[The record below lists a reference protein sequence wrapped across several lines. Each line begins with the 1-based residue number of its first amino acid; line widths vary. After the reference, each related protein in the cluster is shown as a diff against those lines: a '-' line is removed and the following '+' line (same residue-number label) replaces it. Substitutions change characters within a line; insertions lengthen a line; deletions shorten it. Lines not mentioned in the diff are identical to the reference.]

1 MLKIYTHTPSARF
14 AYISKFLLETV
25 LGIDFKHISHLSEFD
40 PAQDQLLNYSNQRSS
55 YNELYLAPHGLLS
68 ETDIRDLNIEV
79 KNDQALPYFF
89 LFFKQK
95 TAYDIFSAAF
105 YLLSRY
111 EEYLPNQADAHGRF
125 AAENSLA
132 HRAGFLQQPLID
144 EWAFAFA
151 SELKKVFPTLA
162 FRENHFQVA
171 CTIDI
176 DQAFRTKGK
185 SNARFIKSILGSLLN
200 ADFKDLKNK
209 IAVRRLQI
217 DDPFDQYER
226 LEKMHRKINWKAIY
240 FILFAEKNT
249 AQDINL
255 AITQAD
261 FLQRIKR
268 LSHTADI
275 GIHPSYQS
283 NKNPE
288 IMQSE
293 RFNLSQV
300 IQKNINSSRQHYLKM
315 QIPNTYYD
323 LIKIGLW
330 NEGIKNKLIM
340 ENGSVQNIP
349 EIPTEMKEVYKTV
362 WEMSQKRI
370 LQMAANR
377 SVFIDQSQ
385 SLNLFVD
392 NATKPKLLAAHLF
405 GWKLGLKTGMYYLR
419 TKAAVDAIKFT
430 LNNDKKAE
438 PTKDIEPVAVEV
450 YSPNESGEMTAEDFK
465 AMVERARAAGPD
477 DCEMCGS

>member
-1 MLKIYTHTPSARF
+1 
-14 AYISKFLLETV
+14 
-25 LGIDFKHISHLSEFD
+25 
-40 PAQDQLLNYSNQRSS
+40 
-55 YNELYLAPHGLLS
+55 
-68 ETDIRDLNIEV
+68 
-79 KNDQALPYFF
+79 LPYFF
-89 LFFKQK
+89 SSNNSDWHF
-95 TAYDIFSAAF
+95 DIFSAAF

-111 EEYLPNQADAHGRF
+111 EEYLPNQADTHGRF

-132 HRAGFLQQPLID
+132 YRAGFLQQPLID

-151 SELKKVFPTLA
+151 SELKKVFPTLV

-185 SNARFIKSILGSLLN
+185 SNARFIKSILGSLLK

-217 DDPFDQYER
+217 EDPFDQYER
-226 LEKMHRKINWKAIY
+226 LEKIHRKINWKAIY

-283 NKNPE
+283 DNNPE

-323 LIKIGLW
+323 LIKIGILHDYTMGYASQIGFRASTCRPFPFFDLQA
-330 NEGIKNKLIM
+330 NEITFLTLHPFCLMDTTFHAYLKYTPEQTLAAAKQLLQ
-340 ENGSVQNIP
+340 SVQAVNG
-349 EIPTEMKEVYKTV
+349 
-362 WEMSQKRI
+362 
-370 LQMAANR
+370 
-377 SVFIDQSQ
+377 VFC
-385 SLNLFVD
+385 
-392 NATKPKLLAAHLF
+392 
-405 GWKLGLKTGMYYLR
+405 
-419 TKAAVDAIKFT
+419 T
-430 LNNDKKAE
+430 LWH
-438 PTKDIEPVAVEV
+438 
-450 YSPNESGEMTAEDFK
+450 NESMSGYQEWKGWENIYEELLSNIY
-465 AMVERARAAGPD
+465 V
-477 DCEMCGS
+477 

>member
-55 YNELYLAPHGLLS
+55 FNELYLAPNGLLS
-68 ETDIRDLNIEV
+68 ETDIHKLDIEV
-79 KNDQALPYFF
+79 KNDQSLPYFF
-89 LFFKQK
+89 PSNNSDWHF
-95 TAYDIFSAAF
+95 DIFSAAF

-132 HRAGFLQQPLID
+132 FHAGFLQQPLID

-185 SNARFIKSILGSLLN
+185 SNGRFIKSILGSVFK

-217 DDPFDQYER
+217 EDPFDQYER
-226 LEKMHRKINWKAIY
+226 LEKIHRKINWKAIY

-323 LIKIGLW
+323 LIKIGILHDYTMGYASQIGFRASTCRPFPFFDLQA
-330 NEGIKNKLIM
+330 NEITFLTLHPFCLMDTTFHAYLKYT
-340 ENGSVQNIP
+340 P
-349 EIPTEMKEVYKTV
+349 EQT
-362 WEMSQKRI
+362 
-370 LQMAANR
+370 LAA
-377 SVFIDQSQ
+377 
-385 SLNLFVD
+385 
-392 NATKPKLLAAHLF
+392 AKKLLASVQ
-405 GWKLGLKTGMYYLR
+405 
-419 TKAAVDAIKFT
+419 AVNGVFCT
-430 LNNDKKAE
+430 LWH
-438 PTKDIEPVAVEV
+438 
-450 YSPNESGEMTAEDFK
+450 NESMSGYQEWKGWENIYEELLSSIY
-465 AMVERARAAGPD
+465 V
-477 DCEMCGS
+477 

>member
-55 YNELYLAPHGLLS
+55 FNELYLSPHGLLS
-68 ETDIRDLNIEV
+68 ETDIRKLDIEV
-79 KNDQALPYFF
+79 KNDQSLPYFF
-89 LFFKQK
+89 PSHNSDWHF
-95 TAYDIFSAAF
+95 DIFSAAF

-132 HRAGFLQQPLID
+132 YRAGFLQQPLID

-185 SNARFIKSILGSLLN
+185 SNARFIKSILGSLLK
-200 ADFKDLKNK
+200 ADIKDVKNK

-217 DDPFDQYER
+217 DDPFDHYER

-255 AITQAD
+255 EITQAD

-283 NKNPE
+283 NQNPE

-323 LIKIGLW
+323 LIKIGILHDYTMGYASQIGFRASTCRPFPFFNLQA
-330 NEGIKNKLIM
+330 NEITFLTLHPFCLMDTTFHAYLKYT
-340 ENGSVQNIP
+340 P
-349 EIPTEMKEVYKTV
+349 EQT
-362 WEMSQKRI
+362 
-370 LQMAANR
+370 LAA
-377 SVFIDQSQ
+377 
-385 SLNLFVD
+385 
-392 NATKPKLLAAHLF
+392 AKKLLASVQ
-405 GWKLGLKTGMYYLR
+405 
-419 TKAAVDAIKFT
+419 AVNGVFCT
-430 LNNDKKAE
+430 LWH
-438 PTKDIEPVAVEV
+438 
-450 YSPNESGEMTAEDFK
+450 NESMSGYQEWKGWENIYEELLSSIY
-465 AMVERARAAGPD
+465 V
-477 DCEMCGS
+477 

>member
-89 LFFKQK
+89 SSNNSDWHF
-95 TAYDIFSAAF
+95 DIFSAAF

-323 LIKIGLW
+323 LIKIGILHDYTMGYASQIGFRASTCRPFPFFDLQA
-330 NEGIKNKLIM
+330 NEITFLTLHPFCLMDTTFHAYLKYT
-340 ENGSVQNIP
+340 P
-349 EIPTEMKEVYKTV
+349 EQT
-362 WEMSQKRI
+362 
-370 LQMAANR
+370 LAA
-377 SVFIDQSQ
+377 
-385 SLNLFVD
+385 
-392 NATKPKLLAAHLF
+392 AKKLLASVQ
-405 GWKLGLKTGMYYLR
+405 
-419 TKAAVDAIKFT
+419 AVNGVFCT
-430 LNNDKKAE
+430 LWH
-438 PTKDIEPVAVEV
+438 
-450 YSPNESGEMTAEDFK
+450 NESMSGYQEWKGWENIYEELLSSIY
-465 AMVERARAAGPD
+465 V
-477 DCEMCGS
+477 

>member
-55 YNELYLAPHGLLS
+55 FNELYLAPHGLLS
-68 ETDIRDLNIEV
+68 ETDIRKLDIEV
-79 KNDQALPYFF
+79 KNDQSLLYFF
-89 LFFKQK
+89 PSNNSDWHF
-95 TAYDIFSAAF
+95 DIFSAAF

-111 EEYLPNQADAHGRF
+111 EEYLPNQADVHGRF

-132 HRAGFLQQPLID
+132 YREGFLQKPLID
-144 EWAFAFA
+144 EWAFAFV

-185 SNARFIKSILGSLLN
+185 SNGRFIKSILGSVFR

-217 DDPFDQYER
+217 EDPFDQYER
-226 LEKMHRKINWKAIY
+226 LEKIHRKINWKAIY

-283 NKNPE
+283 NQNPE

-323 LIKIGLW
+323 LIKIGILHDYTMGYASQIGFRASTCRPFPFFDLQA
-330 NEGIKNKLIM
+330 NEITFLTLHPFCLMDTTFHAYLKYTPEQTLASAKQLLQ
-340 ENGSVQNIP
+340 SVQAVNG
-349 EIPTEMKEVYKTV
+349 
-362 WEMSQKRI
+362 
-370 LQMAANR
+370 
-377 SVFIDQSQ
+377 VFC
-385 SLNLFVD
+385 
-392 NATKPKLLAAHLF
+392 
-405 GWKLGLKTGMYYLR
+405 
-419 TKAAVDAIKFT
+419 T
-430 LNNDKKAE
+430 LWH
-438 PTKDIEPVAVEV
+438 
-450 YSPNESGEMTAEDFK
+450 NESMSGYQEWKGWENIYEELLSSIY
-465 AMVERARAAGPD
+465 V
-477 DCEMCGS
+477 

>member
-40 PAQDQLLNYSNQRSS
+40 PAQDQLLNYSNERSS
-55 YNELYLAPHGLLS
+55 FNELYLAPHGLLS
-68 ETDIRDLNIEV
+68 ETDIRDLDIEV
-79 KNDQALPYFF
+79 KNDQSLPYFF
-89 LFFKQK
+89 PSNNSDWHF
-95 TAYDIFSAAF
+95 DIFSAAF

-132 HRAGFLQQPLID
+132 YREGFLQKPLID

-185 SNARFIKSILGSLLN
+185 SNARFIKSILGSLLK
-200 ADFKDLKNK
+200 ADIKDLKNK

-217 DDPFDQYER
+217 EDPFDQYER

-255 AITQAD
+255 AITQVD

-283 NKNPE
+283 NQNPE

-323 LIKIGLW
+323 LIKIGILHDYTMGYASQIGFRASTCRPFPFFDLQA
-330 NEGIKNKLIM
+330 NEITFLTLHPFCLMDTTFHAYLKYT
-340 ENGSVQNIP
+340 P
-349 EIPTEMKEVYKTV
+349 EQT
-362 WEMSQKRI
+362 
-370 LQMAANR
+370 LAA
-377 SVFIDQSQ
+377 
-385 SLNLFVD
+385 
-392 NATKPKLLAAHLF
+392 AKKLLASVQ
-405 GWKLGLKTGMYYLR
+405 
-419 TKAAVDAIKFT
+419 AVKGVFCT
-430 LNNDKKAE
+430 LWH
-438 PTKDIEPVAVEV
+438 
-450 YSPNESGEMTAEDFK
+450 NESMSGYQEWKGWENIYEELLSSIY
-465 AMVERARAAGPD
+465 V
-477 DCEMCGS
+477 

>member
-40 PAQDQLLNYSNQRSS
+40 PAQDQLLNYSNERSS
-55 YNELYLAPHGLLS
+55 FNELYLAPHGLLS
-68 ETDIRDLNIEV
+68 ETDIRDLDIEV
-79 KNDQALPYFF
+79 KNDQSLPYFF
-89 LFFKQK
+89 PSNNSDWHF
-95 TAYDIFSAAF
+95 DIFSAAF

-132 HRAGFLQQPLID
+132 YRAGFLQQPLID

-185 SNARFIKSILGSLLN
+185 SNARFIKSILGSLLK
-200 ADFKDLKNK
+200 ADIKDLKNK

-217 DDPFDQYER
+217 EDPFDQYER

-249 AQDINL
+249 TQDINL
-255 AITQAD
+255 AITQVD

-323 LIKIGLW
+323 LIKIGILHDYTMGYASQIGFRASTCRPFPFFDLQA
-330 NEGIKNKLIM
+330 NEITFLTLHPFCLMDTTFHAYLKYT
-340 ENGSVQNIP
+340 P
-349 EIPTEMKEVYKTV
+349 EQT
-362 WEMSQKRI
+362 
-370 LQMAANR
+370 LAA
-377 SVFIDQSQ
+377 
-385 SLNLFVD
+385 
-392 NATKPKLLAAHLF
+392 AKKLLASVQ
-405 GWKLGLKTGMYYLR
+405 
-419 TKAAVDAIKFT
+419 AVNGVFCT
-430 LNNDKKAE
+430 LWH
-438 PTKDIEPVAVEV
+438 
-450 YSPNESGEMTAEDFK
+450 NESMSGYQEWKGWENIYEELLSSIY
-465 AMVERARAAGPD
+465 V
-477 DCEMCGS
+477 

>member
-55 YNELYLAPHGLLS
+55 FNELYLSPHGLLS
-68 ETDIRDLNIEV
+68 ETDIRDLDIEV
-79 KNDQALPYFF
+79 KNDQSLPYFF
-89 LFFKQK
+89 PCNNSDWHF
-95 TAYDIFSAAF
+95 DIFSAAF

-132 HRAGFLQQPLID
+132 YRAGFLQQPLID

-185 SNARFIKSILGSLLN
+185 SNARFIKSILGSLLK
-200 ADFKDLKNK
+200 ADIKDLKNK

-217 DDPFDQYER
+217 EDPFDQYER

-249 AQDINL
+249 TQDINL
-255 AITQAD
+255 AITQVD

-323 LIKIGLW
+323 LIKIGILHDYTMGYASQIGFRASTCRPFPFFDLQA
-330 NEGIKNKLIM
+330 NEITFLTLHPFCLMDTTFHAYLKYT
-340 ENGSVQNIP
+340 P
-349 EIPTEMKEVYKTV
+349 EQT
-362 WEMSQKRI
+362 
-370 LQMAANR
+370 LAA
-377 SVFIDQSQ
+377 
-385 SLNLFVD
+385 
-392 NATKPKLLAAHLF
+392 AKKLLASVQ
-405 GWKLGLKTGMYYLR
+405 
-419 TKAAVDAIKFT
+419 AVNGVFCT
-430 LNNDKKAE
+430 LWH
-438 PTKDIEPVAVEV
+438 
-450 YSPNESGEMTAEDFK
+450 NESMSGYQEWKGWENIYEELLSSIY
-465 AMVERARAAGPD
+465 V
-477 DCEMCGS
+477 

>member
-55 YNELYLAPHGLLS
+55 FNELYLAPHGLLS
-68 ETDIRDLNIEV
+68 KTDIQNFDIEV
-79 KNDQALPYFF
+79 KNDQSLPYFF
-89 LFFKQK
+89 PSNNSDWHF
-95 TAYDIFSAAF
+95 DIFSAAF

-111 EEYLPNQADAHGRF
+111 EEYLPNQADIHGRF

-132 HRAGFLQQPLID
+132 YRAGFLQQPLID

-185 SNARFIKSILGSLLN
+185 SNGRFIKSILGSLLK
-200 ADFKDLKNK
+200 ADIKDLKNK

-255 AITQAD
+255 EITQVD

-323 LIKIGLW
+323 LIKIGILHDYTMGYASQIGFRASTCRAFPFFDLQA
-330 NEGIKNKLIM
+330 NQITFLTLHPFCLMDTTFHAYLKYTPEQTLAAAKQLLQ
-340 ENGSVQNIP
+340 SVQAV
-349 EIPTEMKEVYKTV
+349 KG
-362 WEMSQKRI
+362 
-370 LQMAANR
+370 
-377 SVFIDQSQ
+377 VFC
-385 SLNLFVD
+385 
-392 NATKPKLLAAHLF
+392 
-405 GWKLGLKTGMYYLR
+405 
-419 TKAAVDAIKFT
+419 T
-430 LNNDKKAE
+430 LWH
-438 PTKDIEPVAVEV
+438 
-450 YSPNESGEMTAEDFK
+450 NESMSGYQEWKGWENIYEELLSSIYA
-465 AMVERARAAGPD
+465 
-477 DCEMCGS
+477 

>member
-55 YNELYLAPHGLLS
+55 FNELYLAPHGLLS
-68 ETDIRDLNIEV
+68 ETDIRKLDIEV
-79 KNDQALPYFF
+79 KDDQSLPYFF
-89 LFFKQK
+89 PSNNSDWHF
-95 TAYDIFSAAF
+95 DIFSAAF

-111 EEYLPNQADAHGRF
+111 EEYLPNQADAYGRF

-132 HRAGFLQQPLID
+132 YRAEFLQQPLID

-151 SELKKVFPTLA
+151 SELKKLFPTLA
-162 FRENHFQVA
+162 FRENHFQVV

-185 SNARFIKSILGSLLN
+185 TNARFIKSILGSLLK
-200 ADFKDLKNK
+200 ADIIDLKNK

-226 LEKMHRKINWKAIY
+226 LEKIHRKINWKAIY

-255 AITQAD
+255 AITQVD

-323 LIKIGLW
+323 LIKIGILHDYTMGYASQIGFRASTCRPFPFFDLQA
-330 NEGIKNKLIM
+330 NEITFLTLHPFCLMDTTFHAYLKYT
-340 ENGSVQNIP
+340 P
-349 EIPTEMKEVYKTV
+349 EQT
-362 WEMSQKRI
+362 
-370 LQMAANR
+370 LAA
-377 SVFIDQSQ
+377 
-385 SLNLFVD
+385 
-392 NATKPKLLAAHLF
+392 AKKLLASVQ
-405 GWKLGLKTGMYYLR
+405 
-419 TKAAVDAIKFT
+419 AVKGVFCT
-430 LNNDKKAE
+430 LWH
-438 PTKDIEPVAVEV
+438 
-450 YSPNESGEMTAEDFK
+450 NESMSGYQEWKGWENIYEELLSSIY
-465 AMVERARAAGPD
+465 V
-477 DCEMCGS
+477 

>member
-1 MLKIYTHTPSARF
+1 
-14 AYISKFLLETV
+14 LLETV

-40 PAQDQLLNYSNQRSS
+40 PAQDQLINYSNQRSS
-55 YNELYLAPHGLLS
+55 FNELYLAPNGLLS
-68 ETDIRDLNIEV
+68 ETDIHKLDIEV
-79 KNDQALPYFF
+79 KNDQSLPYFF
-89 LFFKQK
+89 PSNNSDWHF
-95 TAYDIFSAAF
+95 DIFSAAF

-111 EEYLPNQADAHGRF
+111 EEYLPNQVDAHGRF

-132 HRAGFLQQPLID
+132 YRAGFLQQPLID

-151 SELKKVFPTLA
+151 SELKKVFPTLV

-185 SNARFIKSILGSLLN
+185 SNGRFIKSILGSLFK

-217 DDPFDQYER
+217 EDPFDQYER
-226 LEKMHRKINWKAIY
+226 LEKIHRKINWKAIY

-323 LIKIGLW
+323 LIKIGILHDYTMGYASQIGFRASTCRPFPFFDLQA
-330 NEGIKNKLIM
+330 NQITFLTLHPFCLMDTTFHAYLKYT
-340 ENGSVQNIP
+340 P
-349 EIPTEMKEVYKTV
+349 EQT
-362 WEMSQKRI
+362 
-370 LQMAANR
+370 LAA
-377 SVFIDQSQ
+377 
-385 SLNLFVD
+385 
-392 NATKPKLLAAHLF
+392 AKKLLASVQ
-405 GWKLGLKTGMYYLR
+405 
-419 TKAAVDAIKFT
+419 AVNGVFCT
-430 LNNDKKAE
+430 LWH
-438 PTKDIEPVAVEV
+438 
-450 YSPNESGEMTAEDFK
+450 NESMSGYQEWKGWENIYEELLSSIY
-465 AMVERARAAGPD
+465 V
-477 DCEMCGS
+477 

>member
-1 MLKIYTHTPSARF
+1 
-14 AYISKFLLETV
+14 LLETV

-55 YNELYLAPHGLLS
+55 FNELYLAPHGLLS
-68 ETDIRDLNIEV
+68 ETDIRDLDIEV
-79 KNDQALPYFF
+79 KNDQSLTYFF
-89 LFFKQK
+89 PSHNSDWHF
-95 TAYDIFSAAF
+95 DIFSAAF

-132 HRAGFLQQPLID
+132 YRAGFLQQPLID

-151 SELKKVFPTLA
+151 IELKKLFPTLV

-171 CTIDI
+171 CTIDV

-185 SNARFIKSILGSLLN
+185 SNGRFIKSILGSLLK

-217 DDPFDQYER
+217 EDPFDQYER
-226 LEKMHRKINWKAIY
+226 LEKIHRKINWKAIY

-323 LIKIGLW
+323 LIKIGILHDYTMGYASQIGFRASTCRPFPFFDLQA
-330 NEGIKNKLIM
+330 NEITFLTLHPFCLMDTTFHAYLKYT
-340 ENGSVQNIP
+340 P
-349 EIPTEMKEVYKTV
+349 EQT
-362 WEMSQKRI
+362 
-370 LQMAANR
+370 LAA
-377 SVFIDQSQ
+377 
-385 SLNLFVD
+385 
-392 NATKPKLLAAHLF
+392 AKKLLASVQ
-405 GWKLGLKTGMYYLR
+405 
-419 TKAAVDAIKFT
+419 AVNGVFCT
-430 LNNDKKAE
+430 LWH
-438 PTKDIEPVAVEV
+438 
-450 YSPNESGEMTAEDFK
+450 NESMSGYQEWKGWENIYEELLSSIY
-465 AMVERARAAGPD
+465 V
-477 DCEMCGS
+477 

>member
-55 YNELYLAPHGLLS
+55 FNELYLAPHGLLS
-68 ETDIRDLNIEV
+68 ETDIRDLDIEV
-79 KNDQALPYFF
+79 KNDQSLPYFF
-89 LFFKQK
+89 SSNNSDWHF
-95 TAYDIFSAAF
+95 DIFSAAF

-111 EEYLPNQADAHGRF
+111 EEYLPNQADTHGRF

-132 HRAGFLQQPLID
+132 YRAGFLQQPLID

-151 SELKKVFPTLA
+151 SELKKVFPTLV

-185 SNARFIKSILGSLLN
+185 SNARFIKSILGSLLK

-217 DDPFDQYER
+217 EDPFDQYER
-226 LEKMHRKINWKAIY
+226 LEKIHRKINWKAIY

-323 LIKIGLW
+323 LIKIGILHDYTMGYASQIGFRASTCRPFPFFDLQA
-330 NEGIKNKLIM
+330 NEITFLTLHPFCLMDTTFHAYLKYT
-340 ENGSVQNIP
+340 P
-349 EIPTEMKEVYKTV
+349 EQT
-362 WEMSQKRI
+362 
-370 LQMAANR
+370 LAA
-377 SVFIDQSQ
+377 
-385 SLNLFVD
+385 
-392 NATKPKLLAAHLF
+392 AKKLLASVQ
-405 GWKLGLKTGMYYLR
+405 
-419 TKAAVDAIKFT
+419 AVNGVFCT
-430 LNNDKKAE
+430 LWH
-438 PTKDIEPVAVEV
+438 
-450 YSPNESGEMTAEDFK
+450 NESMSGYQEWKGWENIYEELLSSIY
-465 AMVERARAAGPD
+465 V
-477 DCEMCGS
+477 

>member
-1 MLKIYTHTPSARF
+1 
-14 AYISKFLLETV
+14 LLETV

-55 YNELYLAPHGLLS
+55 FNELYLAPNGLLS
-68 ETDIRDLNIEV
+68 ETDIHKLDIEV
-79 KNDQALPYFF
+79 KNDQSLPYFF
-89 LFFKQK
+89 PSNNSDWHF
-95 TAYDIFSAAF
+95 DIFSAAF

-185 SNARFIKSILGSLLN
+185 SNARFIKSILGSLLK
-200 ADFKDLKNK
+200 ADIKDLKNK

-217 DDPFDQYER
+217 EDPFDQYER

-249 AQDINL
+249 TQDINL
-255 AITQAD
+255 AITQVD

-323 LIKIGLW
+323 LIKIGILHDYTMGYASQIGFRASTCRPFPFFDLQA
-330 NEGIKNKLIM
+330 NEITFLTLHPFCLMDTTFHAYLKYT
-340 ENGSVQNIP
+340 P
-349 EIPTEMKEVYKTV
+349 EQT
-362 WEMSQKRI
+362 
-370 LQMAANR
+370 LAA
-377 SVFIDQSQ
+377 
-385 SLNLFVD
+385 
-392 NATKPKLLAAHLF
+392 AKKLLASVQ
-405 GWKLGLKTGMYYLR
+405 
-419 TKAAVDAIKFT
+419 AVNGVFCT
-430 LNNDKKAE
+430 LWH
-438 PTKDIEPVAVEV
+438 
-450 YSPNESGEMTAEDFK
+450 NESMSGYQEWKGWENIYEELLSSIY
-465 AMVERARAAGPD
+465 V
-477 DCEMCGS
+477 